1 MSPGS
6 HRPVTRAS
14 VECPGHAHPR
24 VIVTSPVAVS
34 EFVVITGLSGAGRSL
49 AADHLEDLGWFVI
62 DNLPPE
68 LVPKVVELAKTPRSS
83 IERVALVVGTGAYQ
97 DEVLPMLAWL
107 RSSGAKVRILFLEAS
122 TDALV
127 RRYGS
132 TRRRHP
138 LSSSGERE
146 HLVAA
151 IERERGLLEE
161 VKAQADVVV
170 DTSDLNVHELRR
182 RMRVLF
188 SADEAGSTMQVTV
201 LSFGYKHGLPLD
213 ADLVLDCR
221 FLPNPHWV
229 EELRPQTG
237 LDAPV
242 RDFVLDQPA
251 AGQFLDGLMAL
262 FAPLLPAYT
271 AEGKAYLTIAM
282 GCTGG
287 RHRSVAMAEQVASL
301 LREQGYAPSVVHRDV
316 EK

>member
-1 MSPGS
+1 M
-6 HRPVTRAS
+6 
-14 VECPGHAHPR
+14 
-24 VIVTSPVAVS
+24 S

-68 LVPKVVELAKTPRSS
+68 LVPKVVELAQAPRSS

-97 DEVLPMLAWL
+97 DEVLPMLSWL
-107 RSSGAKVRILFLEAS
+107 RSSATKVRVLFLEAS
-122 TDALV
+122 TDALI

-138 LSSSGERE
+138 LSGGGDEE
-146 HLVAA
+146 HLAAA
-151 IERERGLLEE
+151 IERERELLDE
-161 VKAQADVVV
+161 VKAEADVVV
-170 DTSDLNVHELRR
+170 DSSELNVHELRR
-182 RMRVLF
+182 RMRALF
-188 SADEAGSTMQVTV
+188 APDEPGSAMQITV
-201 LSFGYKHGLPLD
+201 LSFGYKNGLPLD
-213 ADLVLDCR
+213 ADLVFDCR

-242 RDFVLDQPA
+242 RDYVLGQPA
-251 AGQFLDGLMAL
+251 AGEFLEHLNDLL
-262 FAPLLPAYT
+262 SQLLPAYV

-287 RHRSVAMAEQVASL
+287 RHRSVALGEEVATR
-301 LREQGYAPSVVHRDV
+301 LRKQGYTPSVLHRDV

>member
-1 MSPGS
+1 M
-6 HRPVTRAS
+6 
-14 VECPGHAHPR
+14 
-24 VIVTSPVAVS
+24 S

-68 LVPKVVELAKTPRSS
+68 LVPKVVELAQAERSS

-97 DEVLPMLAWL
+97 DEILPMLAWL
-107 RSSGAKVRILFLEAS
+107 RSSGARVRIVFLEAS

-127 RRYGS
+127 RRYVS

-138 LSSSGERE
+138 LSGGAEKE
-146 HLVAA
+146 HLAAA
-151 IERERGLLEE
+151 IERERGLLDP
-161 VKAQADVVV
+161 VKAEADVVV
-170 DTSDLNVHELRR
+170 DTTDLNVHDLRR
-182 RMRVLF
+182 RVVSLF
-188 SADEAGSTMQVTV
+188 PHEEPGGGMQTTV

-213 ADLVLDCR
+213 ADLVFDCR
-221 FLPNPHWV
+221 FLPNPHWID
-229 EELRPQTG
+229 ELRPLTG
-237 LDAPV
+237 LDPAV

-251 AGQFLDGLMAL
+251 AKDFLGRLEDLMTQ
-262 FAPLLPAYT
+262 LLPAYV

-287 RHRSVAMAEQVASL
+287 RHRSVALAEEVATM
-301 LREQGYAPSVVHRDV
+301 LRRHGFSPSTLHRDV

>member
-1 MSPGS
+1 M
-6 HRPVTRAS
+6 
-14 VECPGHAHPR
+14 
-24 VIVTSPVAVS
+24 S

-49 AADHLEDLGWFVI
+49 AADQLEDLGWFVI

-68 LVPKVVELAKTPRSS
+68 LVSKVFELAQAPRSS

-97 DEVLPMLAWL
+97 EEILPMLTWL
-107 RSSGAKVRILFLEAS
+107 RSAASRVRILFLEAG
-122 TDALV
+122 TDTLV

-138 LSSSGERE
+138 LSGGGKDGGRDEN
-146 HLVAA
+146 LVAA
-151 IERERGLLEE
+151 IERERSLLDE
-161 VKAQADVVV
+161 VKAEADVVV

-182 RMRVLF
+182 RMRTLF
-188 SADEAGSTMQVTV
+188 APDEAGSAMQITV

-213 ADLVLDCR
+213 ADLVFDCR
-221 FLPNPHWV
+221 FLPNPHWI

-237 LDAPV
+237 LDPAV
-242 RDFVLDQPA
+242 RDYVLGQPA
-251 AGQFLDGLMAL
+251 ARDFLTHLVEL
-262 FAPLLPAYT
+262 LTHLLPAYM

-287 RHRSVAMAEQVASL
+287 RHRSVALSEQIATM
-301 LREQGYAPSVVHRDV
+301 LRRQGYAPNVSHRDV

>member
-1 MSPGS
+1 M
-6 HRPVTRAS
+6 
-14 VECPGHAHPR
+14 
-24 VIVTSPVAVS
+24 TSTGTVS

-68 LVPKVVELAKTPRSS
+68 LVPKVVELANTPRSS

-107 RSSGAKVRILFLEAS
+107 RSSEARVRIMFLEAS

-138 LSSSGERE
+138 LSSSGDKE
-146 HLVAA
+146 HLTAA

-161 VKAQADVVV
+161 VKAEADVVV
-170 DTSDLNVHELRR
+170 DTTDLNVHELRR
-182 RMRVLF
+182 RMRNLF
-188 SADEAGSTMQVTV
+188 APDEPGHGAMQVTV

-229 EELRPQTG
+229 EDLRPQTG
-237 LDAPV
+237 LDDPV
-242 RDFVLDQPA
+242 REFVLGQPA
-251 AGQFLDGLMAL
+251 AGQFLDNLLGL
-262 FAPLLPAYT
+262 FTQLLPAYV

-287 RHRSVAMAEQVASL
+287 RHRSVAMAEEVAAQ
-301 LREQGYAPSVVHRDV
+301 LRTQGYSPSVVHRDV
-316 EK
+316 TK